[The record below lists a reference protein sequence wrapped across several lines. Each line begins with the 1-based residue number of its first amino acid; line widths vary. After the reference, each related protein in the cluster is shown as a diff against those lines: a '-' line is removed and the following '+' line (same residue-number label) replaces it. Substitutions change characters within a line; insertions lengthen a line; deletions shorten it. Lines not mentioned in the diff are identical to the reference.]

1 MAGDAVSVLTL
12 DENDAGVALGLVML
26 LLFWYWMRTM
36 ARLIGAGDA
45 VFVLRYWMRMM
56 VK

>member
-12 DENDAGVALGLVML
+12 DENVAGVALGLVML